1 MNEIQ
6 TKRFIEIEILERDA
20 NRDRD
25 EHLRRVAAAKA
36 EYERIKLINARAAVW
51 GALI

>member
-6 TKRFIEIEILERDA
+6 TQRFIEIEILEQSA

-25 EHLRRVAAAKA
+25 EHLRRVAEAKA
-36 EYERIKLINARAAVW
+36 EYERIQLIGKIMAAW
-51 GALI
+51 GWAI